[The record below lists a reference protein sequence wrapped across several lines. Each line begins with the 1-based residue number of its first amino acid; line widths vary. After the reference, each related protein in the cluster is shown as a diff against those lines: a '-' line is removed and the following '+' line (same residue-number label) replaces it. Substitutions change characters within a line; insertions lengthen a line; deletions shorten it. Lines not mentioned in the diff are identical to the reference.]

1 MQVERIEAAVPSVS
15 DITNRTRADVAHT
28 AHARAYDRVERLSYE
43 CRTAFEELW
52 KAEED
57 LKAMGIEVSVTLAFP
72 LREAWFDWRAKKTL
86 KP

>member
-1 MQVERIEAAVPSVS
+1 MQDVATAPPIAML
-15 DITNRTRADVAHT
+15 DGKTRAGVAHS
-28 AHARAYDRVERLSYE
+28 AHAKAYDRVERLAVE

-57 LKAMGIEVSVTLAFP
+57 LKGMGIEVSVTLAFP